1 MPDNEYLDP
10 EDTLTDAER
19 SLWNRTL
26 SSGTFYHGS
35 PGKNEKSILS
45 KGLDAKRGS
54 DRLVWV
60 SKDPEYAYY
69 ETQDELGS
77 QDDDWLEKLEDKGI
91 IVFKIK
97 LPSAAGIKIKY
108 SSSEYEDTG
117 YSVKP
122 IPAKYISVHK
132 RLGPDQAY
140 EE

>member
-10 EDTLTDAER
+10 EEALGGEL
-19 SLWNRTL
+19 SSWSRTL
-26 SSGTFYHGS
+26 SRGTFYHGS

-45 KGLDAKRGS
+45 KGLDPNRGPS
-54 DRLVWV
+54 RFVWV

-77 QDDDWLEKLEDKGI
+77 QDDDWLEKLEGKGI

-108 SSSEYEDTG
+108 SSSKDEDTG
-117 YSVKP
+117 YAVRH
-122 IPAKYISVHK
+122 IPGKYISVHK
-132 RLGPDQAY
+132 RLGPDQDY
-140 EE
+140 DE